1 MYPGN
6 VPECIRNVSDMYP
19 CIWNVSGM
27 YPFVSE
33 CIRLYPV
40 VSEMHPSISIY
51 IRGKGTNIYIYIF
64 FFKKIS
70 LYTSNVGA

>member
-1 MYPGN
+1 MGACIYIYT
-6 VPECIRNVSDMYP
+6 CIRL
-19 CIWNVSGM
+19 

-33 CIRLYPV
+33 CIREMYPNVSEMYPTCIRLYPV

-64 FFKKIS
+64 FF
-70 LYTSNVGA
+70 